1 MPRVMSQ
8 PARLLSSNKDAAAMI
23 LARPLAR
30 WEKFAADCASMPLLA
45 FARWEALP
53 LVDYLINYLRTG
65 DQTWRDL
72 YVGERLKQLDWP
84 ADSLQQASARS
95 KEVLSSDRDD
105 LLGLLRPHLS
115 VG

>member
-8 PARLLSSNKDAAAMI
+8 PARRLSSNKDAAAMI

-30 WEKFAADCASMPLLA
+30 WEKFAADCASMPPLA

-53 LVDYLINYLRTG
+53 LVNYLRTG

-72 YVGERLKQLDWP
+72 YIGERLKQLDWP